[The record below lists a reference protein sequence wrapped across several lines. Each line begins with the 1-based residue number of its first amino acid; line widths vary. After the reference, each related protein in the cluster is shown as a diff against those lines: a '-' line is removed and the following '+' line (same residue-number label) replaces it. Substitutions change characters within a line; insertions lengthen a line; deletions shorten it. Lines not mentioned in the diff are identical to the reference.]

1 MSCLKEIYEIL
12 QLCLRIL
19 SKLYGNYGI
28 FFRGGVERYTSYE
41 VYSTKC
47 CLCCGTLQLPV
58 EIKILDPEL
67 FLNGS
72 V

>member
-1 MSCLKEIYEIL
+1 MNFVKVLWK
-12 QLCLRIL
+12 LR
-19 SKLYGNYGI
+19 Y
-28 FFRGGVERYTSYE
+28 FFFKGGVESYTSYE

-47 CLCCGTLQLPV
+47 CLCCSTLQLPV

-67 FLNGS
+67 LLNGS